1 MNKHHILDIANLSE
15 QSITYIEKFIKVNLD
30 IDNILNITSN
40 LKYLNLTKIAFKE
53 LMKDPFDEFIRLL
66 LNTGI
71 YDGVKNQK
79 VIDKFKPIAKHA
91 MNQFVNEKLSTKFK
105 ETLTSSENEKDDSIE
120 EIKEES
126 KKLQQLMN

>member
-1 MNKHHILDIANLSE
+1 
-15 QSITYIEKFIKVNLD
+15 
-30 IDNILNITSN
+30 
-40 LKYLNLTKIAFKE
+40 
-53 LMKDPFDEFIRLL
+53 
-66 LNTGI
+66 
-71 YDGVKNQK
+71 
-79 VIDKFKPIAKHA
+79 

>member
-1 MNKHHILDIANLSE
+1 MDKKPFYILDMENLSE
-15 QSITYIEKFIKVNLD
+15 QSITYVEKFIKANLD
-30 IDNILNITSN
+30 IDNILNTASD

-53 LMKDPFDEFIRLL
+53 LMENPSDEFIRLL

-79 VIDKFKPIAKHA
+79 VIDKFKPIAKRA

-105 ETLTSSENEKDDSIE
+105 ETLTSSENEKMIVL
-120 EIKEES
+120 
-126 KKLQQLMN
+126 KKLRKKIK

>member
-66 LNTGI
+66 LNTG
-71 YDGVKNQK
+71 YMMV
-79 VIDKFKPIAKHA
+79 
-91 MNQFVNEKLSTKFK
+91 
-105 ETLTSSENEKDDSIE
+105 
-120 EIKEES
+120 
-126 KKLQQLMN
+126 

>member
-1 MNKHHILDIANLSE
+1 MCIRDRA
-15 QSITYIEKFIKVNLD
+15 NLD
-30 IDNILNITSN
+30 IDNILNNASD

-53 LMKDPFDEFIRLL
+53 LMENPSDEFIRLL

-79 VIDKFKPIAKHA
+79 VIDKFKPIAKRA

-120 EIKEES
+120 EIKEENKIVTTINELNS
-126 KKLQQLMN
+126 CLLYTSNRI